1 MALAEPRL
9 RDPFEGR
16 GAHAVE
22 PIRTAMAGRLGSV
35 ALIAA
40 VLASTAV
47 AARGDAE
54 RRAINAH
61 DQAWAKRI
69 NLTLRDLPSGF
80 TQGPRRPSASN
91 PTGLTCPGFSP
102 DLSRFTI
109 TGEAVSRQFVRMDTS
124 IFSSAEIFRSVSDQR
139 GDWALTARREALAC
153 LRHALQSGIPGG
165 SAVKAV
171 MRTAPR
177 LGERAIVFRATV
189 SVTASGIRSTIWLDL
204 LGVARGRGDATLG
217 VIAVGKPPSA
227 ALEQSLL
234 AKLASRLAS

>member
-1 MALAEPRL
+1 
-9 RDPFEGR
+9 
-16 GAHAVE
+16 
-22 PIRTAMAGRLGSV
+22 MAGRLGTV
-35 ALIAA
+35 ALIAT

-80 TQGPRRPSASN
+80 TQGPRRPSATN
-91 PTGLTCPGFSP
+91 PTGLTCPGLSP

-109 TGEAVSRQFVRMDTS
+109 TGEAVSRQFVRMDGTS

-217 VIAVGKPPSA
+217 VIAAGKPPSA